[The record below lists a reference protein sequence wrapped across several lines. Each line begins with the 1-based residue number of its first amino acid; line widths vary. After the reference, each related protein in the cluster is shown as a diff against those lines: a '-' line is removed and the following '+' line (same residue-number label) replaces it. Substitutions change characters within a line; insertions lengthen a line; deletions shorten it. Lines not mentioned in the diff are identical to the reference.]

1 MAKKK
6 AKKSNVNSRKT
17 FFKVAK
23 RVHAL
28 NKKKGLGLSWNESQ
42 KLVSAEIFPEFR
54 GKPRN
59 RVSIKSIDKKF
70 KDSQEQ
76 PSGALPFTPSPTPK
90 PKEICFNALNVPA
103 EDLMDKEWWFVGD
116 EDIWLNFDDNLPIRI
131 AFDGVID
138 TGIIKRKS
146 LPDMVQVRE
155 DLRKQ
160 LEPLKLYPPIIFKIL
175 VQPNKQDDGQPC
187 SYYVLVTLEG
197 SSYDMGG
204 DEIFSTT
211 TEEDL
216 SEEEQESRRLREKEL
231 EKKKKE
237 IAKKK
242 KAKARVRPKKV
253 EGEEPTPEPEPI
265 PEPKPKPEPKSQLE
279 LEKVKAKKMKEF
291 NSALKTLEKQFKA
304 GVFTKK
310 EYKDLVKKLTD
321 KLEKGGQV

>member
-6 AKKSNVNSRKT
+6 IKKSKVNSRQT

-28 NKKKGLGLSWNESQ
+28 NKKKGLGLSWNETQ
-42 KLVSAEIFPEFR
+42 KLVSAEVFPEFR

-59 RVSIKSIDKKF
+59 RVSIKSIDTKF
-70 KDSQEQ
+70 KQTQE
-76 PSGALPFTPSPTPK
+76 PTPSPEPTPTPK
-90 PKEICFNALNVPA
+90 PKEICFSALNVPA
-103 EDLMDKEWWFVGD
+103 EDLMDREWWFVGD
-116 EDIWLNFDDNLPIRI
+116 EDVWANFDDNLPIRI
-131 AFDGVID
+131 AFDGIID
-138 TGIIKRKS
+138 TGIIKAKN
-146 LPDMVQVRE
+146 LPDMKEVRE

-160 LEPLKLYPPIIFKIL
+160 LEPLKIYPPIIFKIL
-175 VQPNKQDDGQPC
+175 LQPNKKDDGKPC

-197 SSYDMGG
+197 SGYDMGG
-204 DEIFSTT
+204 DEIFSTF

-216 SEEEQESRRLREKEL
+216 SEEEQQARKEREKEL

-242 KAKARVRPKKV
+242 KAKSRVRPKKV

-265 PEPKPKPEPKSQLE
+265 PEPTPEPKTQLQV
-279 LEKVKAKKMKEF
+279 EKEKAKKMKEF

-310 EYKDLVKKLTD
+310 EFKDLVKKLTD
-321 KLEKGGQV
+321 KLEKGGLI